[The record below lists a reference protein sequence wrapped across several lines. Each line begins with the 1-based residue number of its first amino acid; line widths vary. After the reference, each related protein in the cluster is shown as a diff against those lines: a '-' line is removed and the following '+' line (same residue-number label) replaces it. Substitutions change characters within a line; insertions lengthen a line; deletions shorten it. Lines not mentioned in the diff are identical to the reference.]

1 MLKADIRTS
10 GDQDMGIRELGY
22 QEQKQNPISRYLDN
36 HPLITRYPDILR
48 VILVICALSF
58 VIIFNVYALNLDKV
72 KVNFLNGDYKSAILE
87 GEKILASA
95 GNSSGLDEL
104 YYILG
109 LSYLKDGNYLR
120 ASDIFEII
128 LKEFR
133 NSQFQE
139 EAKLGLGDAYFLR
152 GDFSKAEGYYR
163 DLNNSNP
170 RTKFKAQV
178 YYRLSQVGF
187 KKGDAR
193 QGKEYSDKLKQDF
206 PSNLELKMDKD
217 FSEIPASHVEFY
229 YTVQV
234 GSFSN
239 SINANNLTQKLI
251 QEGYPAYVEDAQD
264 QGGNKIYRVRVGKLR
279 QRQEAIDFENKLS
292 QQGYPTK
299 VCP

>member
-10 GDQDMGIRELGY
+10 GDQDMDIRG
-22 QEQKQNPISRYLDN
+22 
-36 HPLITRYPDILR
+36 ILR
-48 VILVICALSF
+48 VILVICALVF
-58 VIIFNVYALNLDKV
+58 GIYINAYALNLDKA
-72 KVNFLNGDYKSAILE
+72 KIYFLNSDYKSAILE
-87 GEKILASA
+87 GEKILAGA

-104 YYILG
+104 YFILG

-128 LKEFR
+128 LKEFK

-152 GDFSKAEGYYR
+152 GDFAKAEGYYN
-163 DLNNSNP
+163 DIIKSDP
-170 RTKFKAQV
+170 RTELKAQV

-187 KKGDAR
+187 KRGDSG
-193 QGKEYSDKLKQDF
+193 QGKEYLDKLKNDF
-206 PSNLELKMDKD
+206 PLNLESKTDKA
-217 FSEIPASHVEFY
+217 FSRIPDYSSEVY

-239 SINANNLTQKLI
+239 FTNADNLTQKLI
-251 QEGYPAYVEDAQD
+251 QKGYPAYLEESLSP
-264 QGGNKIYRVRVGKLR
+264 GGDKVYRVRVGKLR
-279 QRQEAIDFENKLS
+279 QRQEAAELENKLS

-299 VCP
+299 ICP